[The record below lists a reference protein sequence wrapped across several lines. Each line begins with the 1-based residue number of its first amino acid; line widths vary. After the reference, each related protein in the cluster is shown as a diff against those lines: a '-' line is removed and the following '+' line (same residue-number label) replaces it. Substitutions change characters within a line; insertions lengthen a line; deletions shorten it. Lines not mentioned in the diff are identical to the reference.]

1 MTRPPR
7 DRDSAK
13 QERRY
18 EHQIPSR
25 DEISRMMEQ
34 AGRPLTLEA
43 IAPRFEI
50 GTEQQNHTVIAGTP
64 STSSDP
70 LLYALGQHPSDSC
83 AAVKSTSPEALVVGC
98 ATWKGIHHQQPAR
111 VTWQVD
117 AVVSIGEDSWPRRFA
132 RLESSY
138 QRLDLF

>member
-7 DRDSAK
+7 DRDDAK

-50 GTEQQNHTVIAGTP
+50 DTEQHRR
-64 STSSDP
+64 
-70 LLYALGQHPSDSC
+70 ALERPGQLR
-83 AAVKSTSPEALVVGC
+83 AA
-98 ATWKGIHHQQPAR
+98 
-111 VTWQVD
+111 
-117 AVVSIGEDSWPRRFA
+117 RR
-132 RLESSY
+132 RGHSL
-138 QRLDLF
+138 

>member
-7 DRDSAK
+7 DRDDAK

-50 GTEQQNHTVIAGTP
+50 DTEQHRR
-64 STSSDP
+64 
-70 LLYALGQHPSDSC
+70 AL
-83 AAVKSTSPEALVVGC
+83 EARMRAMVRDG
-98 ATWKGIHHQQPAR
+98 
-111 VTWQVD
+111 
-117 AVVSIGEDSWPRRFA
+117 
-132 RLESSY
+132 
-138 QRLDLF
+138 